1 MINFCEVSYT
11 NSSSKYLD
19 NFFVYYGK
27 ISDLKIY
34 EIIIEICVILFGMI
48 CKFFA
53 FYYDILIVHI

>member
-34 EIIIEICVILFGMI
+34 EIIIEISVFNT
-48 CKFFA
+48 
-53 FYYDILIVHI
+53 YS